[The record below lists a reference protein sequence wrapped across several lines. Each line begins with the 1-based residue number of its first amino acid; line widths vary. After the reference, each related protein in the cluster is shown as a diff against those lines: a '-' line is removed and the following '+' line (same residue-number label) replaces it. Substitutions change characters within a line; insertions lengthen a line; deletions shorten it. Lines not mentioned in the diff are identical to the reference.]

1 MLELKSIRKEY
12 TMQNNST
19 VALNDISLTFKANEF
34 VSILGK
40 SGSGKTTMLNII
52 GGLDRYTSGD
62 LIINGRSTKDYKDRD
77 WDAYRNQSIGFVFQ
91 SYNLIA
97 HLSILAN
104 VELALTLS
112 GIGKKERIER
122 ATQALVKVGLADH
135 IHKKP
140 NQLSGGQM
148 QRVSIARALVNDPEI
163 ILADEPTG
171 ALDSKTSVDIM
182 NLLQSLSKEKLIIM
196 VTHNDDL
203 AEEYS
208 SRIVRLVDGEIISDE
223 TKTLTAKVEAAQKE
237 NYSRK
242 AAMSFFT
249 AFNLSLK
256 NLLTKKARTIITAF
270 AGSIGIIGIALVL
283 LVSNGFNMY
292 ISNFQTSTLSGMP
305 VTIAENSP
313 TIVRPQIIKSNENKN
328 TSENITSYDKS
339 QDTTHENKISDE
351 YLTYLNNMDSTL
363 LSGKT
368 EDYGVNMPSLYKNG
382 DTYSLIDKSTLNWNI
397 ISNDKSYIDQNY
409 TILAGNVPQ
418 SEKDIILVVNDQK
431 QINKTLLDA
440 LKINETSLA
449 PETFIGTT
457 LKILPN
463 NLYYQKINN
472 QYLPLDSPS
481 YQNAYNSN
489 EAIEVKIVGVM
500 QEKTTSTLPVSKDK
514 TGIAYTSKLGEQLV
528 TKNYNST
535 ISQAQREAG
544 ASKNVLTNRPF
555 MSQNQ
560 NQSSPGQPASNTQTP
575 EKQYESL
582 LHTLG
587 AIKTPMSINLYPKD
601 FTAKAKVTDY
611 LNAYNTNKD
620 DANKVT
626 YTDLAQTISNSMNTL
641 VGSIT
646 AILIAFSAISLVV
659 SSIMI
664 GIITYVSVVERTKEI
679 GILRSLGARK
689 KDVSRVFNAETL
701 IIGLSAGFLGVG
713 IALLISIP
721 ATSIL
726 QKMLSD
732 HSISASLSFPQ
743 GAFLIIVS
751 MLLTLVSGLIPARIA
766 TKQDPVKA
774 LRSE

>member
-1 MLELKSIRKEY
+1 MLELKVIQKEY
-12 TMQNNST
+12 KMQSSST
-19 VALNDISLTFKANEF
+19 VALRDISLTFKTNEF

-62 LIINGRSTKDYKDRD
+62 LVINGKSTKDYKDRD

-112 GIGKKERIER
+112 GIEKKERIER
-122 ATQALVKVGLADH
+122 ATKVLIQVGLGDH

-203 AEEYS
+203 AEAYS
-208 SRIVRLVDGEIISDE
+208 SRIVRLVDGEIVSDE
-223 TKTLTAKVEAAQKE
+223 TKERIAQAPYTIKDK
-237 NYSRK
+237 YSK
-242 AAMSFFT
+242 KTAMSFFT

-256 NLLTKKARTIITAF
+256 NLLTKKARTLITAF

-292 ISNFQTSTLSGMP
+292 IANFQTNTLSGMP
-305 VTIAENSP
+305 VTISENVQ
-313 TIVRPQIIKSNENKN
+313 TIIRPQIIQSNEEKT
-328 TSENITSYDKS
+328 TSENITGYDKS
-339 QDTTHENKISDE
+339 KETAHENKISDD
-351 YLTYLNNMDSTL
+351 YITYINTIDSSL
-363 LSGKT
+363 ISGKT
-368 EDYGVNMPSLYKNG
+368 EDYGVNMPTLYNNA
-382 DTYSLIDKSTLNWNI
+382 DTYSLIDKSTLNWNV
-397 ISNDKSYIDQNY
+397 ISNSNTYIDQNY
-409 TILAGNVPQ
+409 TILSGKIPTKAQEV
-418 SEKDIILVVNDQK
+418 ILVTNDKK
-431 QINKTLLDA
+431 QINQAILDA
-440 LKINETSLA
+440 FNLTETTIK
-449 PETFIGTT
+449 PEVFVGQTM
-457 LKILPN
+457 KILPN
-463 NLYYQKINN
+463 DLYYQNINN
-472 QYLPLDSPS
+472 QYLPLDPASYPS
-481 YQNAYNSN
+481 AYTSSD
-489 EAIEVKIVGVM
+489 AIEVTVVGVM
-500 QEKTTSTLPVSKDK
+500 QEKTTSTLPASKDK
-514 TGIAYTSKLGEQLV
+514 TGFAYISELGQLLIE
-528 TKNYNST
+528 KNYDSVV
-535 ISQAQREAG
+535 SKAQRESG
-544 ASKNVLTNRPF
+544 SEKNVLTNRPF
-555 MSQNQ
+555 VSQNVQ
-560 NQSSPGQPASNTQTP
+560 QPAPGSSSQSTQTP
-575 EKQYESL
+575 EKQYAAL

-587 AIKTPMSINLYPKD
+587 ATKTPLSIHLYPKD
-601 FTAKAKVTDY
+601 FNSKSKVTTY
-611 LNAYNTNKD
+611 LDQYNTNKSNED
-620 DANKVT
+620 QVT
-626 YTDLAQTISNSMNTL
+626 YTDLAQTISDSMNTL
-641 VGSIT
+641 VGAIT
-646 AILIAFSAISLVV
+646 AILVAFSAISLVV

-713 IALLISIP
+713 LATLISLP
-721 ATSIL
+721 TTSLL
-726 QKMLSD
+726 QSMLSD
-732 HSISASLSFPQ
+732 SSIQATLSFPQ
-743 GAFLIIVS
+743 AFVLIIIS
-751 MLLTLVSGLIPARIA
+751 ITLTLISGLIPARIA

-774 LRSE
+774 LRTE